1 VFMLNLA
8 EFYALQSWL
17 PSMLTNVGHSLNT
30 VALATT
36 MTTVGG
42 IVAAFAIGPAMDRIG
57 PYGSLAT
64 VYLAGVLFVVMF
76 GYSIDKPSW
85 MMVATAFCAGFCIS
99 GGQKSV
105 IALAAIYYPTSIR
118 STGVGWALG
127 IGRLGGIGGPLLIG
141 ALLAYHLSAQ
151 HILYVAGIP
160 MLIAGLL
167 ILLLGYW
174 YGRGGAKGE
183 G

>member
-1 VFMLNLA
+1 
-8 EFYALQSWL
+8 
-17 PSMLTNVGHSLNT
+17 
-30 VALATT
+30 
-36 MTTVGG
+36 
-42 IVAAFAIGPAMDRIG
+42 MDRIG

-64 VYLAGVLFVVMF
+64 VYLAGVVFVLLF

-85 MMVATAFCAGFCIS
+85 IMVTAAFCAGFCIS

-105 IALAAIYYPTSIR
+105 IALAAIYYPTAIR

-141 ALLAYHLSAQ
+141 ALLAYHLSPQ

-160 MLIAGLL
+160 MLLAGLL
-167 ILLLGYW
+167 IALLGFL
-174 YGRGGAKGE
+174 YGGKAAAE
-183 G
+183 